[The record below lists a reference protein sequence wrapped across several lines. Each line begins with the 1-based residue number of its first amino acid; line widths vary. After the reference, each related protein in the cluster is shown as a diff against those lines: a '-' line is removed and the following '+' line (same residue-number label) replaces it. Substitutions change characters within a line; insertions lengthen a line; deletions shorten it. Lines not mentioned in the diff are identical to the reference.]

1 MDKESRALRHVFAA
15 EHSAKQPSLI
25 ASVQPRALKKIAIV
39 GGGLMGAGIAGACLS
54 AGYRVSVIERN
65 SEAADAAMNRVAG
78 IVAGALRRGK
88 IDQSQHDARLEALSV
103 HASYDGASGADLVI
117 EAVFEDLEVKKQVFA
132 SLSDVVSRDTIL
144 ATNTSYLD
152 PREIFSSTPALERC
166 IGLHFF
172 SPAHIMRL
180 MEIIHLP
187 ETARETLASG
197 FDFAKRLGKVGVL
210 SGICTGFIG
219 NRMLAAYRRAAE
231 YMLADGALPQ
241 DIDGAMRAFGM
252 AMGPFQAQDMSGLQI
267 AEANRRRQDATR
279 DVAERYVTIS
289 DQLCASGRL
298 GQSTG
303 LGWYRYE
310 PGDKTP
316 QTDQYVTEIIQAYSE
331 ENGITRRQFLD
342 TEIQDQLLAVLAN
355 EGARIVEEG
364 IAEDEGSVDVVKIH
378 GYGFPRWRG
387 GPMHMAAEMGEAR
400 IIKALDALEH
410 ASPGSWKRA
419 KRFNLEASPRALSGG
434 FEQ

>member
-1 MDKESRALRHVFAA
+1 MDKESRALRHVFLA
-15 EHSAKQPSLI
+15 EQAVKQPSLI
-25 ASVQPRALKKIAIV
+25 TSVQPRDLKKIAIV

-54 AGYRVSVIERN
+54 AGYRISVIERN
-65 SEAADAAMNRVAG
+65 SEAATAAVNRVTG

-88 IDQSQHDARLEALSV
+88 IDQSQHDARLESLSV
-103 HASYDGASGADLVI
+103 HASYEGASGADLVI
-117 EAVFEDLEVKKQVFA
+117 EAVFEDLEVKQQVFA
-132 SLSDVVSRDTIL
+132 SLSDVVSKDTIL

-152 PREIFSSTPALERC
+152 PREIFSSTPRLERC

-241 DIDGAMRAFGM
+241 DIDEAMRGFGM

-279 DVAERYVTIS
+279 DVAERYVSIS

-310 PGDKTP
+310 PGNKTP

-331 ENGITRRQFLD
+331 ENGITRRHFPD
-342 TEIQDQLLAVLAN
+342 TEIQDHLLAVLAN
-355 EGARIVEEG
+355 EGARIIEEG

-410 ASPGSWKRA
+410 ASPASWKRA
-419 KRFNLEASPRALSGG
+419 KKFS
-434 FEQ
+434 

>member
-15 EHSAKQPSLI
+15 EHSVKQPSLI
-25 ASVQPRALKKIAIV
+25 ASVQPRDLKKIAIM

-54 AGYRVSVIERN
+54 AGYRISVIERN
-65 SEAADAAMNRVAG
+65 SEAATAAMNRVAG

-88 IDQSQHDARLEALSV
+88 IDQSQHDARLESLSV
-103 HASYDGASGADLVI
+103 HASYEEASGSDLVI
-117 EAVFEDLEVKKQVFA
+117 EAVFEDLEVKQQVFA

-152 PREIFSSTPALERC
+152 PREIFSSTPRLERC

-197 FDFAKRLGKVGVL
+197 FDFAKHLGKVGVL

-316 QTDQYVTEIIQAYSE
+316 QTDQYVTEIIQAYSQ
-331 ENGITRRQFLD
+331 ENGITRRHFPD

-364 IAEDEGSVDVVKIH
+364 IAQDEGSVDVVKIH

-387 GPMHMAAEMGEAR
+387 GPMYMAAEMGEAR

-419 KRFNLEASPRALSGG
+419 KKFS
-434 FEQ
+434 